1 MSSGVVSRISKVSF
15 NILLRLQFE
24 LNIFQINFVTKLGKF
39 ELEITT
45 FQMAVLFAWTKRS
58 QEKITYES
66 LRLATELPDLE
77 LRRTLWVSLLNI
89 FESESYIF
97 YNQIITA
104 ISSISKVKA
113 SNFVLLTRSENS

>member
-1 MSSGVVSRISKVSF
+1 M
-15 NILLRLQFE
+15 
-24 LNIFQINFVTKLGKF
+24 GKF

-77 LRRTLWVSLLNI
+77 LRRTLWVS
-89 FESESYIF
+89 
-97 YNQIITA
+97 
-104 ISSISKVKA
+104 
-113 SNFVLLTRSENS
+113 